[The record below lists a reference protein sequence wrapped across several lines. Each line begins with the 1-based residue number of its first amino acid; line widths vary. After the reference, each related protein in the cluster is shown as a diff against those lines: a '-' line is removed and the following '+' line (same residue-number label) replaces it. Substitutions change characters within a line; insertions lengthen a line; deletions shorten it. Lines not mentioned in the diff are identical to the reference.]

1 MTDRIDLDDIEQ
13 QDEER
18 EADQPNPGDWL
29 WRGEGSPD
37 DEPGAPERTVD
48 IGADDFADAD
58 AATPRIPREN
68 DDSPVGVPVDS
79 GGAGGTAASSGDSPT
94 GGVPP
99 SEGDVEEDRAESA
112 DGADPEDSAD
122 AVDAA
127 DTADA
132 ADSTDAGDPAD
143 TADTADPADD
153 ADTAD
158 PADASSAPDA
168 DPSAAWSEAAHEHGD
183 DPDASAPKPGAPE
196 TEGHSAPSSHSRGEE
211 WENAQPVQQSESTP
225 GAASHGSATT
235 QTVDMTMAFSYRAM
249 RRLDNV
255 HAALADAEN
264 WTDYLG
270 IVGDV
275 DATVINKY
283 QRDNVLD
290 LDFFNGSGTGPA
302 ERLDAIGPNSM
313 FYAERMVL
321 VGVDERE
328 HAWADEADWEFVPLE
343 TAAAEAEWEL
353 SEN

>member
-13 QDEER
+13 RDEQS
-18 EADQPNPGDWL
+18 EADRPNPGDWL

-37 DEPGAPERTVD
+37 DEPDAPERSVD
-48 IGADDFADAD
+48 IGADDFSADD

-68 DDSPVGVPVDS
+68 DDRPVGVPVDS
-79 GGAGGTAASSGDSPT
+79 GGAGGSAAGSGSSPT

-99 SEGDVEEDRAESA
+99 SGED
-112 DGADPEDSAD
+112 G
-122 AVDAA
+122 
-127 DTADA
+127 A
-132 ADSTDAGDPAD
+132 ADSEDD
-143 TADTADPADD
+143 TVDSETAR
-153 ADTAD
+153 
-158 PADASSAPDA
+158 APD
-168 DPSAAWSEAAHEHGD
+168 DGPSAAWSEAAHEHGA
-183 DPDASAPKPGAPE
+183 DPDASAPKPSAPKS
-196 TEGHSAPSSHSRGEE
+196 EGRSAPSSHSRGEE
-211 WENAQPVQQSESTP
+211 WENAQPVAQSESTP
-225 GAASHGSATT
+225 GAASHGSAPTRT
-235 QTVDMTMAFSYRAM
+235 ADMTMAFSYRAM

-275 DATVINKY
+275 DATVLNKY

-302 ERLDAIGPNSM
+302 ERLDAVGPNSM

-328 HAWADEADWEFVPLE
+328 QAWAQEADWEFVPLE
-343 TAAAEAEWEL
+343 TAAGEADWTL
-353 SEN
+353 ADT